1 MTITDSTENQ
11 DLKETEDE
19 GVTLVNYSAETVI
32 EDPESLIDAL
42 GMCGLFSKETE
53 LIPDIVKFDDHIF
66 NEEYYRKK
74 HGQAFPDSWY
84 KIMAE
89 VSKKKFE
96 DLRNQSRQL
105 ERLAAATVTW
115 DNNETCGG
123 VASVEPQQGS

>member
-1 MTITDSTENQ
+1 MSITTLDSTENL
-11 DLKETEDE
+11 DLKEPEPE
-19 GVTLVNYSAETVI
+19 TLVNYSAETVI

-74 HGQAFPDSWY
+74 HGKAFPDSWY

-115 DNNETCGG
+115 DNDETC
-123 VASVEPQQGS
+123 